1 MKYYYK
7 LLTSCVFV
15 FLFNACATYKTQ
27 LKKGVESLK
36 FSDKEIEH
44 TFYLIGD
51 AGNSEIGTSS
61 TTLQSFKKELSKAS
75 KNSTAIFLGDN
86 IYPAGMPNGQGK
98 EKTNA
103 ENVLLA
109 QLELL
114 QDLEGHIYFIPGHA
128 HNFGLEGESKI
139 NPWRGRV
146 LGEFCSE
153 EDHMFFPEGE

>member
-7 LLTSCVFV
+7 LLLSCVFV

-86 IYPAGMPNGQGK
+86 IYPKGFPKK
-98 EKTNA
+98 EDKNS
-103 ENVLLA
+103 ENPLL
-109 QLELL
+109 
-114 QDLEGHIYFIPGHA
+114 
-128 HNFGLEGESKI
+128 GLKQTKKVQSEDYTLD
-139 NPWRGRV
+139 GR
-146 LGEFCSE
+146 
-153 EDHMFFPEGE
+153 PTRNRT